1 MNSNKKILVV
11 DDNSVH
17 LFLIESILHDKG
29 YEVVIADHP
38 NKAIELI
45 HSVKYH
51 LIILDLMMPDM
62 DGFEFMDRKEKTGLN
77 KETPV
82 IVVSARTDS
91 WSIKNAMDKG
101 ARDYLTK
108 PINNEEVIRK
118 IRDILKNP
126 NS

>member
-17 LFLIESILHDKG
+17 LFLIESILQDKG

-38 NKAIELI
+38 KKAIEFI
-45 HSVKYH
+45 KTNIYH
-51 LIILDLMMPDM
+51 LIILDLMMPDI
-62 DGFEFMDRKEKTGLN
+62 DGLQFLDIKNAIDLN

-82 IVVSARTDS
+82 IVVSAKTDS

-101 ARDYLTK
+101 AYDYITK
-108 PINNEEVIRK
+108 PIDNDTVIRK
-118 IRDILKNP
+118 IRELLRNP
-126 NS
+126 S